1 MQMELDYRFRGDL
14 FRAWP
19 WYFYVAGVARVSL
32 PQRSAYRFQAEHPQ
46 HHSHAQQLLCEVPW
60 HVPILIGP
68 SIPCRDRD
76 AETRAAIFLVLFKP
90 WPGSVDMLLQN
101 PNASNDTPF
110 ATFAEARDAYEHQ
123 LRNLDA
129 SLPVTSRPD
138 NFSDIY
144 WARRVLRVVRNID
157 NWSRPVTA
165 ANAGGENPAAAS
177 GVSDTTE
184 VRLGPR
190 TFLPAEP
197 EDDLP
202 SWSDS
207 TEKTS

>member
-1 MQMELDYRFRGDL
+1 MQMELDYHFRGDL

-110 ATFAEARDAYEHQ
+110 ATFAEAWDAYEHQ

-138 NFSDIY
+138 NFSD
-144 WARRVLRVVRNID
+144 
-157 NWSRPVTA
+157 TQ
-165 ANAGGENPAAAS
+165 
-177 GVSDTTE
+177 
-184 VRLGPR
+184 
-190 TFLPAEP
+190 
-197 EDDLP
+197 
-202 SWSDS
+202 
-207 TEKTS
+207 